1 MPEHETQEERDERIT
16 EEFSSWLAWL
26 NSQERMPEWV

>member
-1 MPEHETQEERDERIT
+1 MPEHETQEERIT